1 MKTTLPAPETIGHAP
16 RGTEQ
21 EEIEPCQR
29 GLILQCAAGETGR
42 VWLQGDTIVVL
53 TDLAPIALLP

>member
-1 MKTTLPAPETIGHAP
+1 MLLEARNKRRSNHD
-16 RGTEQ
+16 
-21 EEIEPCQR
+21 QR
-29 GLILQCAAGETGR
+29 GLILQCAAGETAR